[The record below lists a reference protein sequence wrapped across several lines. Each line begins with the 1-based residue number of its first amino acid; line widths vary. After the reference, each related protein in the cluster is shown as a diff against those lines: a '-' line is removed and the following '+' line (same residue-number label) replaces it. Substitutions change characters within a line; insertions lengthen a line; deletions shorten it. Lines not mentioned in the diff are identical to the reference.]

1 MRGAL
6 DPGRLWRQ
14 VRLGGAVRATGGRVT
29 RFDRYILGQLL
40 GLFAFFTLL
49 LVALYWVNRAVAVF
63 EQIIADG
70 QTARVFLELTVL
82 SLPFII
88 SEVAPVAA
96 FAAAATVAHRMVGDS
111 EMVVM
116 QAAGFSAFRLARG
129 AILFAALLGLAIA
142 VLVHAIVPQSRVVL
156 AERQAAITADVA
168 ARFLRDGAFQ
178 FPTPG
183 VAFYIRRITPEG
195 GLENI
200 YLADTRDPAQSV
212 TYTARAAILTQTGTG
227 PKLLLRDGMVQVLD
241 ADRRLSVTRFADFG
255 YDLGAT
261 LTPAGMGLSDAGALP
276 TAALLAADAPAQ
288 AATGLSRA
296 ALLYRGQFRLA
307 QPVFAAAAAL
317 IGFSSLLLGAFS
329 RLGLWRQVLVG
340 AVLLVAVYTL
350 GTTAEGTGVR
360 DARLAWLAWLGP
372 LSGIGTAV
380 FLLWLSQRTRRV
392 PGAVRA
398 PGAVA

>member
-1 MRGAL
+1 
-6 DPGRLWRQ
+6 
-14 VRLGGAVRATGGRVT
+14 VT

-88 SEVAPVAA
+88 GEVAPVAA
-96 FAAAATVAHRMVGDS
+96 FAAAAAVAHRMVGDS

-129 AILFAALLGLAIA
+129 AMLFAGLVALATT

-183 VAFYIRRITPEG
+183 IAFYIRRITPEG
-195 GLENI
+195 ALENI
-200 YLADTRDPAQSV
+200 YLADTRDPAQPV
-212 TYTARAAILTQTGTG
+212 TYTARSAILTQTETG

-241 ADRRLSVTRFADFG
+241 DARRLSVTRFADFG
-255 YDLGAT
+255 YDLGAAIS
-261 LTPAGMGLSDAGALP
+261 PAGMGLRDAGALS
-276 TAALLAADAPAQ
+276 TATLLQPDAAAE
-288 AATGLSRA
+288 AATGMSRA
-296 ALLYRGQFRLA
+296 ALLYRGQHRMA

-317 IGFSSLLLGAFS
+317 IGFASLLLGAFS
-329 RLGLWRQVLVG
+329 RLGLWRQVLTG
-340 AVLLVAVYTL
+340 AVLLVAVYTV
-350 GTTAEGTGVR
+350 GTTAEGTGAR

-372 LSGIGTAV
+372 LSGIGTAAL
-380 FLLWLSQRTRRV
+380 LLWLAQRTRRV
-392 PGAVRA
+392 RAAGPGAA
-398 PGAVA
+398 T